1 MKSQQRSCHET
12 SMGRMAITEDE
23 KIAACCHQ
31 NNYEPMDNRCFDDGK
46 GDFAV

>member
-1 MKSQQRSCHET
+1 
-12 SMGRMAITEDE
+12 MAITEDE

-31 NNYEPMDNRCFDDGK
+31 NNSKPLDNKYFDDRK